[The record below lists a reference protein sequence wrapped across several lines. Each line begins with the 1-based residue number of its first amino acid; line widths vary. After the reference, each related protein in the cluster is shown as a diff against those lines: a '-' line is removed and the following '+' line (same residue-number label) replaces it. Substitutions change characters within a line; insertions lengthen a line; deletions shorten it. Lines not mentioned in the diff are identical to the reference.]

1 MTMNLFSVFDPSTLY
16 FMNNWLSIILWVTI
30 IPPIFWVMFSRLNTI
45 YFFLVNYISKEFMP
59 LLMKSVFILVSILP
73 VFLFILLN
81 NIMGLL
87 PYVFCASSHMS
98 FTLSMGLLS
107 WVSLMIYGWINNY
120 KNLLIH
126 LIPQGTSSF
135 LMPFMVLVETISN
148 IIRPI
153 TLSIRLCANMI
164 AGHLLISLLSIAL
177 INATLSMFTLLL
189 LSEMALMML
198 EIAVAFIQAYVF
210 SMLFTLY
217 ASELAS

>member
-1 MTMNLFSVFDPSTLY
+1 MTMNLFSIFDPSTLC
-16 FMNNWLSIILWVTI
+16 FINNWVSIFLCLFI
-30 IPPIFWVMFSRLNTI
+30 IPSSVWLMSGRLNII
-45 YFFLVNYISKEFMP
+45 YFSLVNYIFKEFSP
-59 LLMKSVFILVSILP
+59 LLSKSIFVLISILP

-81 NIMGLL
+81 NVMGLF
-87 PYVFCASSHMS
+87 PYIFCASSHMS

-107 WVSLMIYGWINNY
+107 WVSLMMYGWINNTS
-120 KNLLIH
+120 NLLIH
-126 LIPQGTSSF
+126 LIPQGTSSA

-164 AGHLLISLLSIAL
+164 AGHLLITLLSTSL
-177 INATLSMFTLLL
+177 INSSLIMINLLL
-189 LSEMALMML
+189 LGEVALMIL

-217 ASELAS
+217 VSELSS

>member
-16 FMNNWLSIILWVTI
+16 VTNNWVSVALWFLFIPAMFWFSKSRLNVMFLSII
-30 IPPIFWVMFSRLNTI
+30 SYI
-45 YFFLVNYISKEFMP
+45 YKEFKP
-59 LLMKSVFILVSILP
+59 LLMKSSFVLLTIVST
-73 VFLFILLN
+73 FMYILLN
-81 NIMGLL
+81 NGLGL
-87 PYVFCASSHMS
+87 FPYIFCASSHMS
-98 FTLSMGLLS
+98 FTFSLGFLS
-107 WVSLMIYGWINNY
+107 WLSLMFYGWVNNY

-164 AGHLLISLLSIAL
+164 AGHLLITLLSSAL
-177 INATLSMFTLLL
+177 IKSSFMMFSALM
-189 LSEMALMML
+189 LSEICLMGL
-198 EIAVAFIQAYVF
+198 ELAVAFIQAYVF

-217 ASELAS
+217 ASELSS